1 MNRIVRFWGVIVA
14 FLGTLLMSGRADMF
28 VAFDCCIAVGG
39 SEKGRFEKKK
49 KRKKNKMEE

>member
-1 MNRIVRFWGVIVA
+1 MNRIVRFWWFIVA

-28 VAFDCCIAVGG
+28 VAFDCRIAVGG

-49 KRKKNKMEE
+49 KIK